1 MTTAI
6 RRRIEKAEA
15 CLSRP
20 APVLVRSIL
29 IGQPPPDATPD
40 EWAAY
45 ERARAEAT
53 ENGCK
58 VIVLVPLR
66 PLTRAPI
73 TEGFKP

>member
-1 MTTAI
+1 MIATI
-6 RRRIEKAEA
+6 RRRIERAEA
-15 CLSRP
+15 CLIRP

-66 PLTRAPI
+66 PIAQAPMK
-73 TEGFKP
+73 EGFKP